1 MLNEYLTILVYSSCN
16 VLCSSINNARW
27 KWIHTTERKTKHS
40 QLIYSRQ
47 NHWSLL
53 VTNIVSEM
61 TYNVSM
67 GTLNPTIPYLP
78 YRVSVD
84 QWRSV
89 GETDYNKT
97 RFNKYWYTM
106 NKNFKRDKNVRNSQV
121 IATAKF
127 QLNWTTLVYNCHW
140 PGSQHSFTIWY
151 VAPYKRKLHVF
162 ITYANTAGEL
172 LLSSAFVC
180 LSVCVKC
187 NVTDNFE
194 PNDVEGSTLDQG
206 KYLTFWD

>member
-53 VTNIVSEM
+53 VTN
-61 TYNVSM
+61 
-67 GTLNPTIPYLP
+67 
-78 YRVSVD
+78 RVSVD

-106 NKNFKRDKNVRNSQV
+106 NKNFQRDKNVRNSQV

-162 ITYANTAGEL
+162 ITYGNTAGEL

-206 KYLTFWD
+206 KYLTFLD